1 VDAQPVGLNAVFISA
16 TGVVLTW
23 VLPTI
28 AQSVGVNSFLLS
40 YSLQESEGNMTRT
53 RRQSGEIM
61 TLTIPYQ
68 QGRTPGT
75 AVSGLDPDSLYE
87 FRISVNYS
95 NPVLQSAEATLTA
108 RTLDASELHVHHTLT
123 PKYCSSGI
131 MQTFTHFH
139 RSPTSTTN
147 ASQYPANSH

>member
-1 VDAQPVGLNAVFISA
+1 MDAQPVGLNAVFISA

-28 AQSVGVNSFLLS
+28 AQSAGVNSFLLS

-53 RRQSGEIM
+53 RRQSGEVM

-87 FRISVNYS
+87 FRILVNYS
-95 NPVLQSAEATLTA
+95 NPVLQSAEAALTA

-131 MQTFTHFH
+131 MQIFTHFH